1 MWCRCGYGEMGV
13 HGVSVGARVGLPAQ
27 MLF

>member
-1 MWCRCGYGEMGV
+1 MWCRCGDREMGV